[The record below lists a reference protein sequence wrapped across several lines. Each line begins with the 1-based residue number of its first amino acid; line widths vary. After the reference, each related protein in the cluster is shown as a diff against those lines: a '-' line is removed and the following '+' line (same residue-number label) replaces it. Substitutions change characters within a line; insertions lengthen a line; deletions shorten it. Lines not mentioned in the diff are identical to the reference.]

1 MEIGLRI
8 YDADGAKVV
17 EATGDIELHNA
28 PNLRE
33 ELKAICEIPR
43 VCCVIDMTHVPFID
57 STGVGVLVGALKR
70 ARENGGTLTLACPQ
84 PRVRRVFEIT
94 GLLKALPIFD
104 SLNEAT
110 GACRLDYTKQNS

>member
-8 YDADGAKVV
+8 YEEGGAKVV
-17 EATGDIELHNA
+17 EVNGDIELNNA
-28 PNLRE
+28 PRLRD
-33 ELKAICEIPR
+33 ELKSICEVR
-43 VCCVIDMTHVPFID
+43 HVCCVVDMSGVPFID

-84 PRVRRVFEIT
+84 PRVKRVFEIT

-104 SLNEAT
+104 SLEEAT
-110 GACRLDYTKQNS
+110 GACRLSYEK